1 MASAKKTLNPL
12 TDTPSN
18 KVEITKPFMLA
29 YMREVAT
36 AEDKEWFKKIVAD
49 KNNQKEYLNK
59 LNGTTYIDIDIPKV
73 RKEFISRFFPQLN
86 AKKEKNK
93 TFIDSILDL
102 QAGRKILCKRF
113 STKSRVA
120 LESRADSG
128 LDPLIAESHGGQN
141 GMRAGTA

>member
-12 TDTPSN
+12 IDTPSN

-102 QAGRKILCKRF
+102 
-113 STKSRVA
+113 
-120 LESRADSG
+120 
-128 LDPLIAESHGGQN
+128 
-141 GMRAGTA
+141 